1 MTETSN
7 RPEEIHQHSG
17 WLIPLAFLAVIVLL
31 SALFLLYDLRPAPG
45 PRIGRTAD
53 AAPVALTVASLRLTV
68 PANYLDSPNARE
80 GGEQGALTITALL
93 PDMRGY
99 SAGDAHLFN
108 GNPPDSPLVHLQF
121 KGGENDLDAAERMER
136 VYRPYLAAPEGKPG
150 DFGLTQYGFRADSGY
165 GRQDLFTGTAG
176 GRLLLF
182 LCERADP
189 NLASPNCLVMG
200 HAVASNISFSW
211 RFKRAY
217 LARWRELTAGVDG
230 LLTRFEK
237 K

>member
-136 VYRPYLAAPEGKPG
+136 VYRPYLAAPEGCWRS
-150 DFGLTQYGFRADSGY
+150 RAS
-165 GRQDLFTGTAG
+165 RCSCSRRALFSARPSSSPMDLSIASVAG
-176 GRLLLF
+176 AGSAADESKNRL
-182 LCERADP
+182 
-189 NLASPNCLVMG
+189 
-200 HAVASNISFSW
+200 
-211 RFKRAY
+211 
-217 LARWRELTAGVDG
+217 
-230 LLTRFEK
+230 
-237 K
+237 